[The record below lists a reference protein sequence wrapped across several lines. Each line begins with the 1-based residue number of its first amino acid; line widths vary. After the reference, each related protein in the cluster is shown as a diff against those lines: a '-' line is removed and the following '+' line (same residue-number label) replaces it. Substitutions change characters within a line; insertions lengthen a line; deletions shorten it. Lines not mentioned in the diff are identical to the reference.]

1 MMRLIRMWKSI
12 LDCHRR
18 QFQAI
23 VESKSQSLLVKTG
36 TQRNSAAK
44 VTIELELE
52 LLNWCSCFGKWVRIQ
67 KSYIEVL
74 NGWLMKWLLQEKE
87 ETPDGV
93 VPFSPSRIGAPA
105 AFIISN
111 DWYHMIEGISEA
123 EVIKAMQ
130 SFAVSVHGLWE
141 RQDEE
146 ERQKLKAEYLS
157 KDFTRR
163 LRSLQK
169 ESGMHG
175 HLDISDKTAISVS
188 NNDGAFHDDR
198 MMALD
203 EMKKRLYEERAKH
216 EETIKQVQEVAASN
230 LRTGLIPI
238 FEALGNFTF
247 ETLKGYEQVR
257 IPDGSAGEKLDFT
270 VIKKMTLDGYRLR
283 AE

>member
-1 MMRLIRMWKSI
+1 MWKSI

-23 VESKSQSLLVKTG
+23 VESKSHSLIVKTG

-52 LLNWCSCFGKWVRIQ
+52 LLNWCSCFGKWIHIQ
-67 KSYIEVL
+67 KSYIEAL
-74 NGWLMKWLLQEKE
+74 NGWLTKWLLQEKE

-93 VPFSPSRIGAPA
+93 VPFSPTKIGAPA

-111 DWYHMIEGISEA
+111 DWYHMIERISEA

-163 LRSLQK
+163 LRSLQR

-175 HLDISDKTAISVS
+175 HLDISDKTSISIS
-188 NNDGAFHDDR
+188 NNDGSFHDDR

-203 EMKKRLYEERAKH
+203 EMKKRLDEERAKH
-216 EETIKQVQEVAASN
+216 EETIKLVQEVAASN
-230 LRTGLIPI
+230 LKTGLIPI
-238 FEALGNFTF
+238 FEALGNFTL

-257 IPDGSAGEKLDFT
+257 IPDGSAGT
-270 VIKKMTLDGYRLR
+270 
-283 AE
+283 